1 MRRGTNKI
9 LLAAA
14 CACSFYPDNGDLENA
29 FIFHWTHDNV
39 TMEKFVVDHKGCL
52 GVKGRVARNQLDNM
66 LTPMEPMTVPKW
78 DDMWA
83 TFESR
88 GYREA
93 GQRIAF
99 SIPSGTS
106 APMLGSYQ
114 TCMQDI
120 GYKLTYRRW

>member
-1 MRRGTNKI
+1 MRCGPAEI
-9 LLAAA
+9 LAA
-14 CACSFYPDNGDLENA
+14 CLVSCSFYPDNGDIENA
-29 FIFHWTHDNV
+29 FVFHWAHEHA
-39 TMEKFVVDHKGCL
+39 TMSKFVTDHKGCL
-52 GVKGRVARNQLDNM
+52 GVKGRVTRGQLDNM

-99 SIPSGTS
+99 SIPSNTG
-106 APMLGSYQ
+106 APMLSSYQ
-114 TCMQDI
+114 TCMEDI